1 MNLYKCSHIKSNI
14 NIDLIKYNKLI
25 EGIDQD
31 KELLFNKLIKSDLL
45 KNIINEYK
53 LINYKEVIYNYYDNI
68 FIFCLSNSSYKFE
81 HSDIYGVIKN
91 DKDINE
97 LRITKIMNE
106 KNQKIKD
113 SIFYINFLYENTLD
127 TFEGKKIALNELY
140 NILSIIYNKSNQFS
154 KDSLNLIERFKN
166 SKFINISDKNNLIFL
181 CNSLI
186 N

>member
-1 MNLYKCSHIKSNI
+1 
-14 NIDLIKYNKLI
+14 
-25 EGIDQD
+25 
-31 KELLFNKLIKSDLL
+31 
-45 KNIINEYK
+45 
-53 LINYKEVIYNYYDNI
+53 
-68 FIFCLSNSSYKFE
+68 
-81 HSDIYGVIKN
+81 
-91 DKDINE
+91 
-97 LRITKIMNE
+97 MNE